1 MKDRNSFRADMPAAA
16 VGFLSSA
23 WLAVLAVLLLL
34 MACGGPETA
43 AGPSAAETAVTGK
56 WAGQVDAQGVPLLL
70 TMILQADKAYQVE
83 ILQAG
88 DLVER
93 EKGSWRL
100 QAGRV
105 YFTPATCDQAEAA
118 GGPLRPVTCEP
129 GDDMPVNI
137 VGDTWTVHVPAGG
150 QLVTIEL
157 KKI

>member
-1 MKDRNSFRADMPAAA
+1 MKTFRDDLAAA
-16 VGFLSSA
+16 GVAAMSCA

-34 MACGGPETA
+34 AACGGPEKA
-43 AGPSAAETAVTGK
+43 AGPSAADAAVIGS

-70 TMILQADKAYQVE
+70 TMALQEDKAYKVE

-137 VGDTWTVHVPAGG
+137 SGDTWTIHFPAGG
-150 QLVTIEL
+150 ELVTFEL

>member
-1 MKDRNSFRADMPAAA
+1 MKTLRDDLAALG
-16 VGFLSSA
+16 VGFLSCT
-23 WLAVLAVLLLL
+23 WLAVLAVLL
-34 MACGGPETA
+34 ACTGPEKA
-43 AGPSAAETAVTGK
+43 AGPSAADAAVIGS

-70 TMILQADKAYQVE
+70 TMALQEDKAYKVE

-105 YFTPATCDQAEAA
+105 YFTPATCDQADEA
-118 GGPLRPVTCEP
+118 GGPLRPVTCEA

-137 VGDTWTVHVPAGG
+137 SGDTWTIHFPAGG
-150 QLVTIEL
+150 ELVTFEL